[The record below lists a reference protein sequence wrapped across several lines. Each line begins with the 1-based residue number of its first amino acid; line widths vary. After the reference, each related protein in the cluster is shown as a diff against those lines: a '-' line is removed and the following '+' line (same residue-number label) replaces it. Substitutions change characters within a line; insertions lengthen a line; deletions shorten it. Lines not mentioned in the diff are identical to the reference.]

1 MQGELM
7 KRHFGKIIFV
17 IIFLV
22 TMFLMFCTKTDAKDY
37 DDYKV
42 IPSPME
48 IRDYYPQPNRL
59 MIVKYAN
66 ERLYLFRIEEIVPRS
81 DCNQIQFDPLERKIR
96 IITQSVRSAYEYIL
110 EPSPIR
116 ISEWVPYDK

>member
-1 MQGELM
+1 M
-7 KRHFGKIIFV
+7 RRYSWKIVFAVMVLI
-17 IIFLV
+17 
-22 TMFLMFCTKTDAKDY
+22 TMFLMFCTRTDAKDY

-42 IPSPME
+42 VPSPME

-66 ERLYLFRIEEIVPRS
+66 ERLYLFRIQEIVPRS

-110 EPSPIR
+110 EPLPIK
-116 ISEWVPYDK
+116 ISEWVRYDK

>member
-1 MQGELM
+1 
-7 KRHFGKIIFV
+7 
-17 IIFLV
+17 
-22 TMFLMFCTKTDAKDY
+22 
-37 DDYKV
+37 
-42 IPSPME
+42 ME

-66 ERLYLFRIEEIVPRS
+66 ERLYLFRIQEIVPRS

-110 EPSPIR
+110 EPSPIS

>member
-1 MQGELM
+1 ME
-7 KRHFGKIIFV
+7 KHFAKIMFV
-17 IIFLV
+17 VMFLV

-66 ERLYLFRIEEIVPRS
+66 ERLYLFRIAEIVPRS
-81 DCNQIQFDPLERKIR
+81 DCNRFSL
-96 IITQSVRSAYEYIL
+96 TL
-110 EPSPIR
+110 
-116 ISEWVPYDK
+116 

>member
-1 MQGELM
+1 MQGDVM
-7 KRHFGKIIFV
+7 RRYSWKIIFGV
-17 IIFLV
+17 MVLI
-22 TMFLMFCTKTDAKDY
+22 TMFLMFCTRTDAKDY

-42 IPSPME
+42 VPSPME

-66 ERLYLFRIEEIVPRS
+66 ERLYLFRIQEIVPRS

-110 EPSPIR
+110 EPLPIK
-116 ISEWVPYDK
+116 ISEWVRYDK